1 MINLLREGTMTRTG
15 RDIVE
20 EGERLGA
27 RLSMGAGLDRT
38 RVSLSALGPNLDAS
52 LALMADVIRNPRFD
66 VKEIERLRAIQLT
79 AIAQEEANPNGLAQ
93 RALYPLVYGE
103 SHPYAAP
110 RSGQGTAAGVKV
122 VSRDD
127 LLAFHQAWIRPE
139 NLQLVVVGDVTPEQ
153 LIPALERAFGDWKA
167 PAAARGKKAL
177 PAPARPTA
185 SRILLIDRPNSP
197 QSLIAAGQLV
207 PQRGADDPVDL
218 RIANEA
224 LGGSFTSRL
233 NTDLRETKGWS
244 YGVRSGVPLSA
255 GQMAFTVFAPVQA
268 DKTGPSLKALVDNI
282 KAFAGPE
289 PVTPADLQRTINSNV
304 YALPGEFETS
314 GAVLAALEAKLLYDR
329 PDDYYEKLIPRYRA
343 LDQAAITAA
352 TRKSIDPERLQWV
365 VVGDAKIVRPQLEA
379 LGLPFEV
386 RPAAP

>member
-1 MINLLREGTMTRTG
+1 M
-15 RDIVE
+15 
-20 EGERLGA
+20 
-27 RLSMGAGLDRT
+27 
-38 RVSLSALGPNLDAS
+38 
-52 LALMADVIRNPRFD
+52 
-66 VKEIERLRAIQLT
+66 
-79 AIAQEEANPNGLAQ
+79 
-93 RALYPLVYGE
+93 
-103 SHPYAAP
+103 
-110 RSGQGTAAGVKV
+110 
-122 VSRDD
+122 
-127 LLAFHQAWIRPE
+127 
-139 NLQLVVVGDVTPEQ
+139 VVGDVTPEQ

-224 LGGSFTSRL
+224 
-233 NTDLRETKGWS
+233 
-244 YGVRSGVPLSA
+244 
-255 GQMAFTVFAPVQA
+255 APVQA